1 MRGVNRLVFRFRA
14 ELAFGRRESEGP
26 ADSALFLR
34 DIVSHRA
41 CCLWA
46 EGGLVT
52 AWCSQGNRQQDGVW
66 FGGCGFG
73 PHCDDHGSLA
83 RVPYQSADVSGA
95 ASPQQVSAKFR
106 FLASHGTLLRRS
118 KTLPRCD
125 TRRQYRSDDHKR
137 GRHRAF

>member
-1 MRGVNRLVFRFRA
+1 MMRGVNRLVFRFRA

-52 AWCSQGNRQQDGVW
+52 EHGVPKAIGNRTVYGLAGAGLVLTVMIMAALL
-66 FGGCGFG
+66 GFHIKA
-73 PHCDDHGSLA
+73 P
-83 RVPYQSADVSGA
+83 
-95 ASPQQVSAKFR
+95 
-106 FLASHGTLLRRS
+106 T
-118 KTLPRCD
+118 
-125 TRRQYRSDDHKR
+125 
-137 GRHRAF
+137 